1 MSEIYRFAEFELDTA
16 RFQLRRRG
24 QVLAAQPQ
32 VFDVL
37 HYLVRHHDRVVTKDE
52 LLEQIWNGRYISET
66 TLSSRIKAVRQLI
79 GDTGKAQAMLR
90 TLRHRGYR
98 FVGDVEVALTST
110 DRIVNPDAP
119 DTRLAQ
125 SSPRIGIAVLP
136 FDADSTG
143 DDRRYLGEG
152 IAADII
158 SLLARHRWLTVISRG
173 SSFTFRAGTTPFRE
187 IGAVLGARYMVT
199 GRIRHRTGRIR
210 IDAELADSATGVQL
224 WNRSYDADETDL
236 FTLQEEISEQIAAS
250 IEPRLSELEQVR
262 ASAKPPSD
270 LDAWDCVQRGFW
282 HLYRFTTDNLRTA
295 ESWFR
300 QAIGIEPGLARAH
313 AALAYVALQ
322 LAFYGPRSERAGCLQ
337 AARTSAR
344 EAVALDPWDAFNR
357 FVLGRSLCLNLEFA
371 EAEAELLA
379 AIDLNPSFAQAWF
392 ALGFCYSNW
401 SRADEALPLFEKA
414 AQLSPQDPHLWTFH
428 HMRAMS
434 LYRIGELGAAESA
447 ARAATRAQ
455 NATYWPFATLCS
467 ILGSLERIDDATAIA
482 DRLLQMRPDY
492 SVTACREDF
501 FFARDEAFIDRYVL
515 GLRAAGVADG

>member
-1 MSEIYRFAEFELDTA
+1 MSEIYRFGEFELDTA
-16 RFQLRRRG
+16 RFQVRQRG

-52 LLEQIWNGRYISET
+52 LLEQIWSGRYISET

-79 GDTGKAQAMLR
+79 GDTGKEQAMLR

-110 DRIVNPDAP
+110 DRIVGSGPSDSRPA
-119 DTRLAQ
+119 TARQ
-125 SSPRIGIAVLP
+125 IGVAVLP
-136 FDADSTG
+136 FDV
-143 DDRRYLGEG
+143 DDAGTDQRYLGEG

-158 SLLARHRWLTVISRG
+158 SLLARHHWLTVISRG
-173 SSFTFRAGTTPFRE
+173 SSFTFRTGATPVRE
-187 IGAVLGARYMVT
+187 IGAVLGARYIVT
-199 GRIRHRTGRIR
+199 GRIRRRTGRIR
-210 IDAELADSATGVQL
+210 IDAELADSESGIQL
-224 WNRSYDADETDL
+224 WSRSYDRDEADL
-236 FTLQEEISEQIAAS
+236 FRLQEEISEQIAAS

-262 ASAKPPSD
+262 ASAKPPGN

-282 HLYRFTTDNLRTA
+282 HLYRFTPDSLRTA

-300 QAIGIEPGLARAH
+300 QAIGIEPALARAH
-313 AALAYVALQ
+313 AAQAYVALQ
-322 LAFYGPRSERAGCLQ
+322 LAFYGPQTDRTSCLQ
-337 AARTSAR
+337 VARASA
-344 EAVALDPWDAFNR
+344 EQSVALDPWDAFNR
-357 FVLGRSLCLNLEFA
+357 FVLGRSRSLDLEFT

-401 SRADEALPLFEKA
+401 NRANEALPLFEKA
-414 AQLSPQDPHLWTFH
+414 TTLSPQDPHLWTFH

-434 LYRIGELGAAESA
+434 LYRIDELNAAESA

-455 NATYWPFATLCS
+455 HATYWPFATLCS
-467 ILGSLERIDDATAIA
+467 ILGSLGRIDDAAAIA
-482 DRLLQMRPDY
+482 DRLTQMRPGY
-492 SVTACREDF
+492 SLRFCRDDF
-501 FFARDEAFIDRYVL
+501 FFARDAGFIDRYVS
-515 GLRAAGVADG
+515 GLAAAGIEEG